1 MATHAGFK
9 SLAIC
14 PPSTLRTPA
23 YWRQHFPEVVTAAE
37 SRSLGRLFAGG
48 SATSTDPFQIEMQ
61 GYLKDPFRGT
71 VECRVLGPEETTL
84 SLELKA
90 ARDALAAANMGPG
103 DIDAILAA
111 SFVPDRLFPGNA
123 VHLARDLGADAPAW
137 NLESTCSGAVVGIQS
152 AAALVRAGEYRNVL
166 LVTSC
171 SYSRMLDV
179 ADTLSWFMGDGA
191 GAAVIG
197 EVPEPHGVLGTKLI
211 STKSTCGAF
220 ATGVT
225 LDRQGKPVFR
235 MASGDEE
242 ATRRMRDDAAEQLET
257 SATGALAAAGVRLQ
271 DIDFFIFNTPTA
283 WFARFCARVL
293 GIDPERTLSVYPR
306 YGNIGAALTMT
317 NLYHAAHAEKIP
329 RGALVLIYAVGS
341 VSTAGATVVRWGD
354 VALGPPPPP
363 SSTLQMAASP
373 A

>member
-1 MATHAGFK
+1 MAMRAGPK

-23 YWRQHFPEVVTAAE
+23 YWRAHFPEAVTAAE

-48 SATSTDPFQIEMQ
+48 SAPTTDPFQLEMQ
-61 GYLKDPFRGT
+61 AYVGDPFRGT
-71 VECRVLGPEETTL
+71 VECRVLGPEETPL

-90 ARDALAAANMGPG
+90 ARDALAAAGLEPG
-103 DIDAILAA
+103 DLDALIAA
-111 SFVPDRLFPGNA
+111 SFVPDHLFPGNA
-123 VHLARDLGADAPAW
+123 VHLARALGADAPAW
-137 NLESTCSGAVVGIQS
+137 NVESTCSGAVVGLQT

-171 SYSRMLDV
+171 SYSRLLDV
-179 ADTLSWFMGDGA
+179 TDTLSWFMADGA
-191 GAAVIG
+191 GAMVIG
-197 EVPEPHGVLGTKLI
+197 QVPEPYGVLGTKLI
-211 STKSTCGAF
+211 STQSTCGAF
-220 ATGVT
+220 TTGMT
-225 LDRQGKPVFR
+225 LDRQGRPVFR

-242 ATRRMRDDAAEQLET
+242 ATRRMRDDAAVQLET
-257 SATGALAAAGVRLQ
+257 SATGALAAAGVALE

-283 WFARFCARVL
+283 WFARFAARVL

-306 YGNIGAALTMT
+306 YGNIGTALTLT
-317 NLYHAAHAEKIP
+317 NLYHAAHERKIP
-329 RGALVLIYAVGS
+329 PGARVLIYAVGS
-341 VSTAGATVVRWGD
+341 VSTAGAVVVRWGD

-363 SSTLQMAASP
+363 SSTLALAASP